1 MMFYML
7 FSLTLRTW
15 YLQYP
20 ATLVNIVSQEIMWRS
35 LLKIYIYFCEN
46 ANQSILCDPGLKPSG
61 DIFYKKGETN
71 TTHSGIV
78 NRELQLETKG
88 HRCFWEQVAS
98 VLICI
103 VIFDLKPCEMMR
115 SKPLL
120 CKLWAWSGLNG
131 RFASCYFHPYRN
143 ANILLVSALE
153 EFPDLDTF

>member
-1 MMFYML
+1 MHSQQINGLIYITVFALFVANYFGICYL
-7 FSLTLRTW
+7 FSPFEKRF
-15 YLQYP
+15 
-20 ATLVNIVSQEIMWRS
+20 
-35 LLKIYIYFCEN
+35 LLFGG
-46 ANQSILCDPGLKPSG
+46 ILCDPGLKPSG

-120 CKLWAWSGLNG
+120 CKL
-131 RFASCYFHPYRN
+131 
-143 ANILLVSALE
+143 
-153 EFPDLDTF
+153 